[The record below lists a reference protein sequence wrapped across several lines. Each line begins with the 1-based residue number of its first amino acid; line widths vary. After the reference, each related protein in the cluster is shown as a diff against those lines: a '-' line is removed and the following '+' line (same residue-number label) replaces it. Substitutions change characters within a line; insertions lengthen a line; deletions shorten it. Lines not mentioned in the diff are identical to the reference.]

1 MNRVLVFF
9 LGMLFGIIF
18 IFAALAGGIYIAVTV
33 VKPSDISAE
42 SENYLGDL
50 ANMSLLDIAKNI
62 VELYQTK

>member
-50 ANMSLLDIAKNI
+50 ANMSLLDIAKTLSSCI
-62 VELYQTK
+62 RQK